1 LRRLGHSGATRLFGW
16 AGWRRLSRSSCR
28 VCISSCRFCRSSG
41 RLRLLLRL
49 WRTRLLLLQPS
60 RQWSRACRRRRSW
73 GGGAANLPVL
83 CDHRTL
89 VPHDQP
95 RLQSHGTTHAAA
107 APLHPRRGERRSRAP
122 VLSWERALPTKAATP
137 SASRLEHVLVAA
149 PACVVDV
156 KSNREPRAWTYLGKC
171 HVRAR
176 GLMIGRRIL
185 LGPHA
190 LMQNNAFHVHISL
203 SFHVVNVY
211 LLNRNRRAAQI
222 GGHPRPFQSKPR
234 LAGRGTVAPRL
245 LARAAGSPARGDP
258 SAGSH
263 AYCRRMVAANGAQSV
278 LVRCPRLWCAG

>member
-1 LRRLGHSGATRLFGW
+1 MEASARHSAHSCGQATYRADCRILVRALLVEPLLAPQGVVRQTVRIYSRLPRSLDCTAGRRILLGRSDEVSHWASARRGRAALRRLGHSGATGLFGW

-83 CDHRTL
+83 CDHRTI

-156 KSNREPRAWTYLGKC
+156 KSNELRAWT
-171 HVRAR
+171 
-176 GLMIGRRIL
+176 
-185 LGPHA
+185 
-190 LMQNNAFHVHISL
+190 
-203 SFHVVNVY
+203 
-211 LLNRNRRAAQI
+211 
-222 GGHPRPFQSKPR
+222 
-234 LAGRGTVAPRL
+234 
-245 LARAAGSPARGDP
+245 
-258 SAGSH
+258 
-263 AYCRRMVAANGAQSV
+263 
-278 LVRCPRLWCAG
+278 